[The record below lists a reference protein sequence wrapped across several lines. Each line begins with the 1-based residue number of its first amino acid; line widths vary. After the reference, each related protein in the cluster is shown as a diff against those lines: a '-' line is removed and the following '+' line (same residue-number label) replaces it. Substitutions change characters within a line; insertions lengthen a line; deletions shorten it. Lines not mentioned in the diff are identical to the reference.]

1 MPYDLNNKLLQVCD
15 NKYLLGL
22 TTQII
27 LICPFAN
34 ALCNIAKYFECL
46 LQIQKYLLI
55 QEKSESK
62 VLTMNLPEIS
72 DFFFQERWAK
82 MIA

>member
-27 LICPFAN
+27 LICPFAK
-34 ALCNIAKYFECL
+34 ALCNTAKYIACL
-46 LQIQKYLLI
+46 LQIQKCLLI

-62 VLTMNLPEIS
+62 VLTMNLPEMS
-72 DFFFQERWAK
+72 VSFSKKDGPR
-82 MIA
+82 